1 MGCDIFPNWLHLCPL
16 EANLVYAALDPLQ
29 QITDPPPPL
38 QFPVHQYRTLGNNV
52 TDLIV
57 QRLRDWRFLMIFHF
71 IGCVTSEPHIG
82 FCVFTLFSLCNNE
95 RNEWWKYSDSS
106 VTEQYW
112 TPRVLVRLYFLSNPS
127 LHSCT
132 HLCCCLHPPRTPPPL
147 TGDPLCA
154 FLPGAF
160 CQWAPLMPALPVWPS
175 CSGKF
180 RRSLI

>member
-132 HLCCCLHPPRTPPPL
+132 HLCCCLHPPRTPLLLLEIPS
-147 TGDPLCA
+147 
-154 FLPGAF
+154 
-160 CQWAPLMPALPVWPS
+160 VPS
-175 CSGKF
+175 CQVLFVSGPLWCQL
-180 RRSLI
+180 SLCGPVALVNLGGV